1 MNRLCLIYQERVD
14 SDTVLR
20 DFFYR
25 VREAKRTLDRVDHLN
40 RLQRDRCK
48 YNLLELSKLEM
59 EFRKIDYSEDYYE
72 MHKLLNRYLYL
83 SVEDLISTLGY
94 ERVEIRSLFII

>member
-1 MNRLCLIYQERVD
+1 
-14 SDTVLR
+14 
-20 DFFYR
+20 
-25 VREAKRTLDRVDHLN
+25 
-40 RLQRDRCK
+40 
-48 YNLLELSKLEM
+48 LELSKLEM

-94 ERVEIRSLFII
+94 ERVEIKSLFII

>member
-1 MNRLCLIYQERVD
+1 MNRLCLINQKRID
-14 SDTVLR
+14 SDIILR

-25 VREAKRTLDRVDHLN
+25 VREAKRVLDRVEYLN

-48 YNLLELSKLEM
+48 SNLLELLKLEI
-59 EFRKIDYSEDYYE
+59 EFKKIDYREDYYE

-83 SVEDLISTLGY
+83 SVADLISTLGY
-94 ERVEIRSLFII
+94 EKVEVKSLFII

>member
-25 VREAKRTLDRVDHLN
+25 VREAKRTLD
-40 RLQRDRCK
+40 
-48 YNLLELSKLEM
+48 S
-59 EFRKIDYSEDYYE
+59 
-72 MHKLLNRYLYL
+72 
-83 SVEDLISTLGY
+83 
-94 ERVEIRSLFII
+94 